1 MADVLRTGI
10 SVRGQEVHIERPDGS
25 RGIALVDIEA
35 VKDSEGNVVGAVN
48 CFQDV
53 TERKLGEEAALRL
66 AAMIASSDD
75 AIIGK
80 DLDGTITSWNGGA
93 QRIFGYLAEE
103 IIGKP
108 IMILVPP
115 DRQKEEETIL
125 ERIGRGER
133 VEHYETIRKRK
144 DGSSIEISLTIS
156 PVRNAQGKV
165 IGSSKIARDI
175 TERKR
180 SEAQIINLA
189 REAEHRTK
197 NILSTVL
204 ATVRL
209 SHSDTSDDLK
219 QLIEG
224 RISALAEVHGLFA
237 QSRWAGAEL
246 RTLATQ
252 ELLPYRSETDARVR
266 IDGIPIVLEPNTAQ
280 TIAISLHELATN
292 SAKYGSLS
300 VPDGR
305 VEITWYRTADGRLSL
320 RWIEAGGPT
329 VTPPTHRG
337 FGTSIIENIIAGQLR
352 GEVRFDWR
360 DEGLTCEI
368 ILPLV

>member
-1 MADVLRTGI
+1 
-10 SVRGQEVHIERPDGS
+10 
-25 RGIALVDIEA
+25 
-35 VKDSEGNVVGAVN
+35 
-48 CFQDV
+48 
-53 TERKLGEEAALRL
+53 
-66 AAMIASSDD
+66 
-75 AIIGK
+75 
-80 DLDGTITSWNGGA
+80 
-93 QRIFGYLAEE
+93 
-103 IIGKP
+103 
-108 IMILVPP
+108 
-115 DRQKEEETIL
+115 
-125 ERIGRGER
+125 
-133 VEHYETIRKRK
+133 
-144 DGSSIEISLTIS
+144 
-156 PVRNAQGKV
+156 
-165 IGSSKIARDI
+165 
-175 TERKR
+175 
-180 SEAQIINLA
+180 
-189 REAEHRTK
+189 
-197 NILSTVL
+197 
-204 ATVRL
+204 
-209 SHSDTSDDLK
+209 
-219 QLIEG
+219 
-224 RISALAEVHGLFA
+224 
-237 QSRWAGAEL
+237 
-246 RTLATQ
+246 LATQ